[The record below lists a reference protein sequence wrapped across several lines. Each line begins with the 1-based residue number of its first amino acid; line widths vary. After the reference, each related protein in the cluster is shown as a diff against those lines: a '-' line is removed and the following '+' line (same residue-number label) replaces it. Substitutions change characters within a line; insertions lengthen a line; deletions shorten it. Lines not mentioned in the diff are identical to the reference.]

1 MQFLTT
7 NRLKFYVEQAGSG
20 PHVLVINGTGNDLR
34 RKPSIINSPLTSHF
48 RVTAY
53 DQRGLG
59 QSDKPEGPYSMHD
72 YADDAAALLDALDI
86 DKTMVLGISFGGM
99 VAQEFAIRHGA
110 RLSRLALWCTSP
122 GGAGGASYPL
132 HELEGLDL
140 EARVASGMKLND
152 TRIDDDWLSDNP
164 DAVAAARQRL
174 DMSEFAHEPRFAEG
188 RAEQL
193 AARAQHDC
201 YDRLGQISCPVF
213 LGGGQYDSIANPAA
227 MQALAGQIPNSRLT
241 LYEGGHLFMLQDGKV
256 FPDLLA
262 FFDEEQA

>member
-20 PHVLVINGTGNDLR
+20 PHLLVINGTGNDLR
-34 RKPSIINSPLTSHF
+34 RKPSIMDSPLTSHF
-48 RVTAY
+48 CVTAY

-59 QSDKPEGPYSMHD
+59 QSDKPEGPYSMRD
-72 YADDAAALLDALDI
+72 YADDAAAVMDAMGI
-86 DKTMVLGISFGGM
+86 DKAMILGISFGGM
-99 VAQEFAIRHGA
+99 VAQEFAVRHTA

-140 EARVASGMKLND
+140 EARVLAGMKLND
-152 TRIDDDWLSDNP
+152 TRIDDNWLAANP
-164 DAVAAARQRL
+164 GAVVAARQRL
-174 DMSEFAHEPRFAEG
+174 DMSEFEHEPRFAEG
-188 RAEQL
+188 RAAQL

-201 YDRLGQISCPVF
+201 YDRLGQIACPAF
-213 LGGGQYDSIANPAA
+213 LGGGLYDGIAKPTA
-227 MQALAGQIPNSRLT
+227 MQALESKIPNAKLT

-262 FFDEEQA
+262 FFNEART

>member
-34 RKPSIINSPLTSHF
+34 RKPSIIDSPLTSHF
-48 RVTAY
+48 RVIAY

-59 QSDKPEGPYSMHD
+59 QSDKPEGPYSMRD
-72 YADDAAALLDALDI
+72 YADDAAAVMDAMGI
-86 DKTMVLGISFGGM
+86 DKAMILGISFGGM
-99 VAQEFAIRHGA
+99 VAQEFAVRHTA

-132 HELEGLDL
+132 HKLEGLDL
-140 EARVASGMKLND
+140 EARVLAGMKLND
-152 TRIDDDWLSDNP
+152 TRIDVEWLAGNP
-164 DAVAAARQRL
+164 EAVAAARQRL
-174 DMSEFAHEPRFAEG
+174 DMSEFEHEPRYAQG
-188 RAEQL
+188 RAARLE
-193 AARAQHDC
+193 ARAQHDC
-201 YDRLGQISCPVF
+201 YDRLGQIACPVF
-213 LGGGQYDSIANPAA
+213 LGGGQYDGIAKPEA
-227 MQALAGQIPNSRLT
+227 MQALESKIPNAKLT

-262 FFDEEQA
+262 FFNEAKT